1 MFWKNIQK
9 SFRLWYHI
17 LNQTKGELMCLAMS
31 VLENQSLKS
40 ENTTATNVITVGF
53 AEALRG
59 AME

>member
-1 MFWKNIQK
+1 
-9 SFRLWYHI
+9 
-17 LNQTKGELMCLAMS
+17 MCLAMS